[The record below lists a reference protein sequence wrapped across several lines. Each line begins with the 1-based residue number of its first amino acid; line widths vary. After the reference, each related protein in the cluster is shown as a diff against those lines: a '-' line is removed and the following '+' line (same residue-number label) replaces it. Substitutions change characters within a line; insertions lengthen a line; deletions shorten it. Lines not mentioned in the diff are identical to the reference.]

1 MNRSLAGSNDC
12 LGILVQSFTPTS
24 MQTSIVGGQRCLR
37 TKAHYSMKHLPHVVE
52 HPHHRYTAF
61 PDSLV
66 KEIVSA
72 AEGGRR
78 SIFLH
83 PLPYR
88 VVLYSFVA
96 GLNKYTWM
104 HVKAMHSACVN
115 FFFLMPH
122 KHKRNPFKR
131 NK

>member
-1 MNRSLAGSNDC
+1 MLWN
-12 LGILVQSFTPTS
+12 TPT
-24 MQTSIVGGQRCLR
+24 TN
-37 TKAHYSMKHLPHVVE
+37 TLP
-52 HPHHRYTAF
+52 F

-66 KEIVSA
+66 KGIVSA

-96 GLNKYTWM
+96 CLNKYTWM
-104 HVKAMHSACVN
+104 HVKAMHSAFVN
-115 FFFLMPH
+115 FFFL
-122 KHKRNPFKR
+122 KCLTNIKGIYLRET
-131 NK
+131 NKLVLKDKQFSPGII

>member
-1 MNRSLAGSNDC
+1 MFEDWNTLQRETLGSCCGTPPPPIHC
-12 LGILVQSFTPTS
+12 LFQ
-24 MQTSIVGGQRCLR
+24 
-37 TKAHYSMKHLPHVVE
+37 
-52 HPHHRYTAF
+52 
-61 PDSLV
+61 SLV

-78 SIFLH
+78 SVFLH
-83 PLPYR
+83 RVPFR

-96 GLNKYTWM
+96 GLNKYMWM

-115 FFFLMPH
+115 FFFFEMPH

>member
-1 MNRSLAGSNDC
+1 M
-12 LGILVQSFTPTS
+12 
-24 MQTSIVGGQRCLR
+24 
-37 TKAHYSMKHLPHVVE
+37 
-52 HPHHRYTAF
+52 
-61 PDSLV
+61 
-66 KEIVSA
+66 

-83 PLPYR
+83 SLPYR

-104 HVKAMHSACVN
+104 HVKAMHSAFVN
-115 FFFLMPH
+115 FFFFEMPH
-122 KHKRNPFKR
+122 KHKRNLFKR